1 MAASYK
7 MTAHCIG
14 GRAVRRNHA
23 VKADRHIEKGAAR
36 LIKSTIG
43 IKVYVTTGSFQT
55 VAYKERKKKFR
66 F

>member
-23 VKADRHIEKGAAR
+23 VKADRHIEKGASR
-36 LIKSTIG
+36 LIKSAIG
-43 IKVYVTTGSFQT
+43 IKVYVTTRRLHAVS
-55 VAYKERKKKFR
+55 
-66 F
+66 